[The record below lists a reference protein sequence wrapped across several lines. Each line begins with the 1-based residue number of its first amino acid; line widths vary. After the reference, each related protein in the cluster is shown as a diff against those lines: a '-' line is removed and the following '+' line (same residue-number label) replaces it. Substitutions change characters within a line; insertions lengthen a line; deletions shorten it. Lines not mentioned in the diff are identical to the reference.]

1 MSEENYMENKP
12 NFKCFSRKLLDEGC
26 LLTVIDNEIT
36 ILCIQHVG
44 FVPKIY
50 CVSASDMDSSY
61 V

>member
-1 MSEENYMENKP
+1 MENKP